1 MVVEILPNIRILK
14 VRSRLHLHAFCLP
27 VQYIVH
33 ICRDSGML
41 GQGRLSSRASSQLLQ
56 EEGLADSDL
65 IPGKYE
71 GNAVRPV
78 RTRLQCQ

>member
-1 MVVEILPNIRILK
+1 
-14 VRSRLHLHAFCLP
+14 
-27 VQYIVH
+27 
-33 ICRDSGML
+33 ML

-71 GNAVRPV
+71 GDPV
-78 RTRLQCQ
+78 RFVTMSSQCH